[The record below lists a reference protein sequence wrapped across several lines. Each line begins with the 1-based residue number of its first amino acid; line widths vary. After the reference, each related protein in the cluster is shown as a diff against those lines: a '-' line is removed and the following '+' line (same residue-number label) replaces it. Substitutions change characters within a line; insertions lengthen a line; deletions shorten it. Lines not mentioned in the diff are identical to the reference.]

1 MGSDTGGAGSRT
13 EQLRDGLS
21 QVGTRFDDAVASL
34 ESARR
39 AAEEALE
46 HFGMLGGSA
55 DRAQSVIDLIED
67 LHREATGL
75 DGRTDEIGTALD
87 AVDHAITPEE
97 NIAELDGATERV
109 DSCREALRAVVD
121 ACDAAID
128 QTHEDLAGSARAD
141 DIAGRIEEA
150 RDDLD
155 RGRTALDGL
164 AAGIVGQQEAFRGSH
179 HERGGY
185 LRRFPVLEAQPRL
198 PGRRRRLNWLTSISR
213 LRIHVRTR
221 PAEDTDMR
229 GTAIRRPIRNRR
241 SASARASPLTGCRQ
255 RRAAPHDSAARRRSW
270 TPWRGPG
277 RDSPPTCARARWNIT
292 STGRTGR
299 SAMSTRS
306 TANRAT
312 TRSPSRPVIRA
323 VSARWRTCPEGSG
336 VQEPLTTRMRPGTEF
351 RSGVAGP
358 FKKARVVFEYVPSA
372 HEWRVLTYYP
382 EA

>member
-1 MGSDTGGAGSRT
+1 M
-13 EQLRDGLS
+13 
-21 QVGTRFDDAVASL
+21 ASL

-97 NIAELDGATERV
+97 NIAELDGVTERV
-109 DSCREALRAVVD
+109 DSCREALGAVVD

-155 RGRTALDGL
+155 QGRTALDGL
-164 AAGIVGQQEAFRGSH
+164 AAEILGQQEAFRGSLTSAV
-179 HERGGY
+179 GT
-185 LRRFPVLEAQPRL
+185 FAL
-198 PGRRRRLNWLTSISR
+198 PGPGGAAEAARHAAEAELADVDQPLENPRPNASSRGHGHARHGHQTTDPQQAERIRTGVAPDGLPAKTS
-213 LRIHVRTR
+213 
-221 PAEDTDMR
+221 
-229 GTAIRRPIRNRR
+229 
-241 SASARASPLTGCRQ
+241 RASRF
-255 RRAAPHDSAARRRSW
+255 RS
-270 TPWRGPG
+270 PEAEL
-277 RDSPPTCARARWNIT
+277 DALARARQRLAADLRSGEVEHYVDGTNGEIGYVDPGNGEPSHHALTVET
-292 STGRTGR
+292 SDPRGFGEVAYVPRRTG
-299 SAMSTRS
+299 
-306 TANRAT
+306 
-312 TRSPSRPVIRA
+312 
-323 VSARWRTCPEGSG
+323 G
-336 VQEPLTTRMRPGTEF
+336 PGTAYDKDAAGNRIPQE
-351 RSGVAGP
+351 VAGP